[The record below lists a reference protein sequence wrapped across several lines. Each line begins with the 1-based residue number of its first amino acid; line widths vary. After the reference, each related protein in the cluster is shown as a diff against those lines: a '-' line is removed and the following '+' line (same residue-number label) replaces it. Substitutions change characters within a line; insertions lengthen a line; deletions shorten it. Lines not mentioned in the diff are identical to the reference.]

1 VGSKDE
7 TRTKVDD
14 KSIP

>member
-1 VGSKDE
+1 MGSKDE

-14 KSIP
+14 KSIR